1 MRPIINPRC
10 PDLNGRIRLVII
22 VRLPFQFVDSAC
34 RDLGWRSL
42 AEIKVVNFSRNDCV
56 DLDSLNLKRDT
67 ISELGRGGGES
78 TKKAISPILELT
90 LGTTS

>member
-1 MRPIINPRC
+1 MRPILNHRC
-10 PDLNGRIRLVII
+10 PDLKGRIRLVII
-22 VRLPFQFVDSAC
+22 VRLPFQFVDPAC

-42 AEIKVVNFSRNDCV
+42 AEIKVFNLSRNDCV

-67 ISELGRGGGES
+67 ISELGGRGGGS
-78 TKKAISPILELT
+78 TKKALSPILELT